1 MSYSNYWLKFWT
13 YIAVFSAILE
23 LLGYPLVRLFLK
35 GAKMRE
41 LSVPANIPPIVSG
54 NVTDHI
60 EELVKRNPNFPSL
73 SIQTNDKWS
82 TVTAAQ
88 FRSQVCSVAKG
99 LIAEGLKPGER
110 VAILSR
116 TCYEWT
122 VADYAIWYAGCITVP
137 IYETSSPEQVEW
149 IISDANVVAT
159 FFEAQRTTHAFTPI
173 AAKVPHMTRSYIF
186 GDNVLAELS
195 SKGANISDDE
205 LASRRTS
212 AKPNDPAT
220 LIYTSGTTGQPKGC
234 IITHGNMMAE
244 VDTLVK
250 GIPEVFE
257 IPDASTLIFLPL
269 AHVFGRLIQ
278 VAMLRGEVTIGHC
291 PNPTA
296 LLKDLS
302 SFQPTFLLA
311 VPRVFEKVF
320 NGSAAKAHGASP
332 VKGKIFDRAA
342 KVAIAYSEALDH
354 GHMSKGLALQHGLFD
369 KLVYSKLRHAMGGR
383 VTHAISGGAAL
394 GSRLGHFYR
403 GLGLII
409 LEGYGLTESTAGST
423 LNLPSSL
430 KIGSVGR
437 PLPGTGVRIESD
449 GEVLLKGPHIF
460 AGYWNNDAATA
471 EAMTSDG
478 WFRSGDI
485 GELDGDGFL
494 RITGRKKEIIVT
506 AGGKNVAP
514 AVLEDRLRANPII
527 SQCVVV
533 GDNKPYIAALI
544 TLDQDALPQILSANN
559 IEQSPMADLVL
570 DPNLRA
576 LVQKAV
582 NSANEAVSN
591 SEAIKKFSILLED
604 LTIDNGYLTPKMSIR
619 RHLIVQDFAKD
630 IDALYN

>member
-1 MSYSNYWLKFWT
+1 
-13 YIAVFSAILE
+13 
-23 LLGYPLVRLFLK
+23 
-35 GAKMRE
+35 MRE

-60 EELVKRNPNFPSL
+60 EELVTRNPNFPSL

-99 LIAEGLKPGER
+99 LIAEGLQPGDR

-116 TCYEWT
+116 TCFEWT

-205 LASRRTS
+205 LASRRNL

-291 PNPTA
+291 PNPAA

-559 IEQSPMADLVL
+559 IDQSPMADLVS

>member
-1 MSYSNYWLKFWT
+1 
-13 YIAVFSAILE
+13 
-23 LLGYPLVRLFLK
+23 
-35 GAKMRE
+35 MRE
-41 LSVPANIPPIVSG
+41 LSVPANIPPVSSG
-54 NVTDHI
+54 NVTDQI
-60 EELVKRNPNFPSL
+60 EDLFARNPQFPSV
-73 SIQTNDKWS
+73 SIQTDDEWS
-82 TVTAAQ
+82 TITAAQ
-88 FRSQVCSVAKG
+88 FREQVRNVAKG
-99 LIAEGLKPGER
+99 LIAEGLNAGDR
-110 VAILSR
+110 IAILSR
-116 TCYEWT
+116 TRYEWT
-122 VADYAIWYAGCITVP
+122 VADYAIWYAGCVTVP

-149 IISDANVVAT
+149 IVSDSHVVAT
-159 FFEAQRTTHAFTPI
+159 FFEAQRTTHAFQPI

-186 GDNVLAELS
+186 SDDVLAELAR
-195 SKGANISDDE
+195 KGANVSDSE
-205 LASRRTS
+205 LESRRTS
-212 AKPNDPAT
+212 AGPSDPAT

-234 IITHGNMMAE
+234 IITHGNLIAE

-250 GIPEVFE
+250 AVPEVFDVPE
-257 IPDASTLIFLPL
+257 ASTLIFLPL

-296 LLKDLS
+296 LLKDLG
-302 SFQPTFLLA
+302 SFKPTFLLA

-320 NGSAAKAHGASP
+320 NGSAAKAHEASP

-342 KVAIAYSEALDH
+342 ATAIAYSEALDH
-354 GHMSKGLALQHGLFD
+354 GHVSKGLSIKHGLFD

-403 GLGLII
+403 GIGLII
-409 LEGYGLTESTAGST
+409 LEGYGLTETTAGST
-423 LNLPSSL
+423 LNLPSAL

-437 PLPGTGVRIESD
+437 PLPGTGARIESD
-449 GEVLLKGPHIF
+449 GEILLKGPHVF

-478 WFRSGDI
+478 WFRTGDI
-485 GELDGDGFL
+485 GELDGEGYL
-494 RITGRKKEIIVT
+494 RITGRKKELIVT

-533 GDNKPYIAALI
+533 GDNKPYIGALV
-544 TLDQDALPQILSANN
+544 TLDQDALPQILAATN
-559 IEQSPMADLVL
+559 IESAPMSDLIQNADV
-570 DPNLRA
+570 RA

-582 NSANEAVSN
+582 NAANEAVSN
-591 SEAIKKFSILLED
+591 SEAIKKFVILPED

-619 RHLIVQDFAKD
+619 RHLIVQDFAGD
-630 IDALYN
+630 IEGLYA

>member
-1 MSYSNYWLKFWT
+1 
-13 YIAVFSAILE
+13 
-23 LLGYPLVRLFLK
+23 
-35 GAKMRE
+35 MRE
-41 LSVPANIPPIVSG
+41 LSVPANIPPVSSG
-54 NVTDHI
+54 NVTDQI
-60 EELVKRNPNFPSL
+60 EDLFARNPQFPSV
-73 SIQTNDKWS
+73 SIQTDDEWS
-82 TVTAAQ
+82 TITAAQ
-88 FRSQVCSVAKG
+88 FREQVRSVAKG
-99 LIAEGLKPGER
+99 LIAEGLNAGDR
-110 VAILSR
+110 IAILSR
-116 TCYEWT
+116 TRYEWT
-122 VADYAIWYAGCITVP
+122 VADYAIWYAGCVTVP

-149 IISDANVVAT
+149 IVSDSHVVAT
-159 FFEAQRTTHAFTPI
+159 FFEAQRTTHSFQPI

-186 GDNVLAELS
+186 SDDVLAELAR
-195 SKGANISDDE
+195 KGANVSDSE
-205 LASRRTS
+205 LESRRTS
-212 AKPNDPAT
+212 AGPSDPAT

-234 IITHGNMMAE
+234 IITHGNLISE

-250 GIPEVFE
+250 AVPEVFDVPE
-257 IPDASTLIFLPL
+257 ASTLIFLPL

-296 LLKDLS
+296 LLKDLG
-302 SFQPTFLLA
+302 SFKPTFLLA

-320 NGSAAKAHGASP
+320 NGSAAKAHEASP

-342 KVAIAYSEALDH
+342 ATAIAYSEALDH
-354 GHMSKGLALQHGLFD
+354 GHVSKGLSIKHGLFD

-403 GLGLII
+403 GIGLII
-409 LEGYGLTESTAGST
+409 LEGYGLTETTAGST
-423 LNLPSSL
+423 LNLPSAL

-437 PLPGTGVRIESD
+437 PLPGTGARIESD
-449 GEVLLKGPHIF
+449 GEILLKGPHVF

-478 WFRSGDI
+478 WFRTGDI
-485 GELDGDGFL
+485 GELDGEGYL
-494 RITGRKKEIIVT
+494 RITGRKKELIVT

-533 GDNKPYIAALI
+533 GDNKPYIGALI
-544 TLDQDALPQILSANN
+544 TLDQDALPQILAANN
-559 IEQSPMADLVL
+559 IESAPMSDLIQNADV
-570 DPNLRA
+570 RA

-582 NSANEAVSN
+582 NAANEAVSN
-591 SEAIKKFSILLED
+591 SEAIKKFVILPED

-619 RHLIVQDFAKD
+619 RHLIVQDFAGD
-630 IDALYN
+630 IEGLYA

>member
-1 MSYSNYWLKFWT
+1 
-13 YIAVFSAILE
+13 
-23 LLGYPLVRLFLK
+23 
-35 GAKMRE
+35 MRE
-41 LSVPANIPPIVSG
+41 LSVPANIPPVTSG

-60 EELVKRNPNFPSL
+60 EELVARNPNFPSV
-73 SIQTNDKWS
+73 SVQTDDDWNII
-82 TVTAAQ
+82 TAVQ
-88 FRSQVCSVAKG
+88 FRTQVRSVAKG
-99 LIAEGLKPGER
+99 LIAEGLKPGDR
-110 VAILSR
+110 IAILSR
-116 TCYEWT
+116 TRYEWT
-122 VADYAIWYAGCITVP
+122 VADYAIWYAGCVTVP

-149 IISDANVVAT
+149 IISDAHVVAT
-159 FFEAQRTTHAFTPI
+159 FFEAQRTTHAFAPI
-173 AAKVPHMTRSYIF
+173 ADKVPHMTRSYIF
-186 GDNVLAELS
+186 GDDVLDQLTQ
-195 SKGANISDDE
+195 KGVGISDGE
-205 LASRRTS
+205 LDSRRTAVGPS
-212 AKPNDPAT
+212 DPAT
-220 LIYTSGTTGQPKGC
+220 LIYTSGTTGRPKGC

-291 PNPTA
+291 PNPAA
-296 LLKDLS
+296 LLRDLG
-302 SFQPTFLLA
+302 SFKPTFLLA

-320 NGSAAKAHGASP
+320 NGSAAKAHEASP
-332 VKGKIFDRAA
+332 IKGKIFDRAA
-342 KVAIAYSEALDH
+342 AVAIAYSEALDH
-354 GHMSKGLALQHGLFD
+354 GHMSKGLSLQHGLFD

-394 GSRLGHFYR
+394 GARLGHFYR

-409 LEGYGLTESTAGST
+409 LEGYGLTETTAGST

-449 GEVLLKGPHIF
+449 GEVLLKGPHVF
-460 AGYWNNDAATA
+460 MGYWNNQAATS

-478 WFRSGDI
+478 WFRTGDI

-494 RITGRKKEIIVT
+494 RITGRKKELIVT

-533 GDNKPYIAALI
+533 GDNKPYIGALI
-544 TLDQDALPQILSANN
+544 TLDQEALPQILTANN
-559 IEQSPMADLVL
+559 IASAPMTELIAN
-570 DPNLRA
+570 PEIRA

-582 NSANEAVSN
+582 NSANESVSN
-591 SEAIKKFSILLED
+591 SEAIKKFSILPED

-619 RHLIVQDFAKD
+619 RHLIVQDFANE
-630 IDALYN
+630 INSLYS

>member
-1 MSYSNYWLKFWT
+1 
-13 YIAVFSAILE
+13 
-23 LLGYPLVRLFLK
+23 
-35 GAKMRE
+35 MRE
-41 LSVPANIPPIVSG
+41 LSVPANIPPVSSG
-54 NVTDHI
+54 NVTDQI
-60 EELVKRNPNFPSL
+60 EDLFARNPQFPSV
-73 SIQTNDKWS
+73 SIQTDDEWS
-82 TVTAAQ
+82 TITAAQ
-88 FRSQVCSVAKG
+88 FREQVRNVAKG
-99 LIAEGLKPGER
+99 LIAEGLNAGDR
-110 VAILSR
+110 IAILSR
-116 TCYEWT
+116 TRYEWT
-122 VADYAIWYAGCITVP
+122 VADYAIWYAGCVTVP

-149 IISDANVVAT
+149 IVSDSHVVAT
-159 FFEAQRTTHAFTPI
+159 FFEAQRTTHAFQPI

-186 GDNVLAELS
+186 SDDVLAELAR
-195 SKGANISDDE
+195 KGANVSDSE
-205 LASRRTS
+205 LESRRTS
-212 AKPNDPAT
+212 AGPSDPAT

-234 IITHGNMMAE
+234 IITHGNLIAE

-250 GIPEVFE
+250 AVPEVFDVPE
-257 IPDASTLIFLPL
+257 ASTLIFLPL

-296 LLKDLS
+296 LLKDLG
-302 SFQPTFLLA
+302 SFKPTFLLA

-320 NGSAAKAHGASP
+320 NGSAAKAHEASP

-342 KVAIAYSEALDH
+342 ATAIAYSEALDH
-354 GHMSKGLALQHGLFD
+354 GHVSKGLTIKHGLFD

-403 GLGLII
+403 GIGLII
-409 LEGYGLTESTAGST
+409 LEGYGLTETTAGST
-423 LNLPSSL
+423 LNLPSAL

-437 PLPGTGVRIESD
+437 PLPGTGARIESD
-449 GEVLLKGPHIF
+449 GEILLKGPHVF

-478 WFRSGDI
+478 WFRTGDI
-485 GELDGDGFL
+485 GELDGEGYL
-494 RITGRKKEIIVT
+494 RITGRKKELIVT

-533 GDNKPYIAALI
+533 GDNKPYIGALI
-544 TLDQDALPQILSANN
+544 TLDQDALPQILAANN
-559 IEQSPMADLVL
+559 IESAPMSDLIQNADV
-570 DPNLRA
+570 RA

-582 NSANEAVSN
+582 NAANEAVSN
-591 SEAIKKFSILLED
+591 SEAIKKFVILPED

-619 RHLIVQDFAKD
+619 RHLIVQDFAGD
-630 IDALYN
+630 IEGLYA

>member
-1 MSYSNYWLKFWT
+1 
-13 YIAVFSAILE
+13 
-23 LLGYPLVRLFLK
+23 
-35 GAKMRE
+35 MRE

-60 EELVKRNPNFPSL
+60 EELVARNPHFPSL
-73 SIQTNDKWS
+73 SVQTDEQWNI
-82 TVTAAQ
+82 VTAEA
-88 FRSQVCSVAKG
+88 FRSQVRSVAKG
-99 LIAEGLKPGER
+99 LIAEGLAAGER

-116 TCYEWT
+116 TRYEWT

-159 FFEAQRTTHAFTPI
+159 FFEAERTTHAFTPI

-186 GDNVLAELS
+186 GNDVLAELS
-195 SKGANISDDE
+195 SKGMRISDDE
-205 LASRRTS
+205 LTARRTS
-212 AKPNDPAT
+212 AKPSDPAT

-250 GIPEVFE
+250 GIPEVFDVPE
-257 IPDASTLIFLPL
+257 ASTLIFLPL

-291 PNPTA
+291 PNPVA

-302 SFQPTFLLA
+302 SFKPTFLLA

-320 NGSAAKAHGASP
+320 NGSAAKAHEASP
-332 VKGKIFDRAA
+332 VKGKIFDSAA

-354 GHMSKGLALQHGLFD
+354 GHMSKGLALKHGLFD
-369 KLVYSKLRHAMGGR
+369 KLVYSKIRHAMGGR

-437 PLPGTGVRIESD
+437 PLPGTGVRIEPD
-449 GEVLLKGPHIF
+449 GEILLKGPHIF
-460 AGYWNNDAATA
+460 AGYWNNEAATA
-471 EAMTSDG
+471 QEMTSDG
-478 WFRSGDI
+478 WFRTGDI
-485 GELDGDGFL
+485 GEIDGDGFL

-514 AVLEDRLRANPII
+514 AVLEDRLRANPVI

-533 GDNKPYIAALI
+533 GDNKPYIGALI

-559 IEQSPMADLVL
+559 IEAAPMSQLAANPDV
-570 DPNLRA
+570 RA

-604 LTIDNGYLTPKMSIR
+604 FTIDNGYLTPKMTIR

-630 IDALYN
+630 IEALYS

>member
-1 MSYSNYWLKFWT
+1 
-13 YIAVFSAILE
+13 
-23 LLGYPLVRLFLK
+23 
-35 GAKMRE
+35 MRE
-41 LSVPANIPPIVSG
+41 LSVPANIPPVTSG

-60 EELVKRNPNFPSL
+60 EELVARNPNFPSV
-73 SIQTNDKWS
+73 SVQTDDDWNII
-82 TVTAAQ
+82 TAAQ
-88 FRSQVCSVAKG
+88 FRTQVRSVAKG
-99 LIAEGLKPGER
+99 LIAEGLQPGDR
-110 VAILSR
+110 IAILSR
-116 TCYEWT
+116 TRYEWT
-122 VADYAIWYAGCITVP
+122 VADYAIWYAGCVTVP

-149 IISDANVVAT
+149 IISDAHVVAT
-159 FFEAQRTTHAFTPI
+159 FFEAQRTTHAFAPV
-173 AAKVPHMTRSYIF
+173 ADKVPHMTRSYIF
-186 GDNVLAELS
+186 GDDVLDQLTQ
-195 SKGANISDDE
+195 KGVGISDGE
-205 LASRRTS
+205 LDSRRTAVGPS
-212 AKPNDPAT
+212 DPAT
-220 LIYTSGTTGQPKGC
+220 LIYTSGTTGRPKGC

-257 IPDASTLIFLPL
+257 IPEASTLIFLPL

-296 LLKDLS
+296 LLRDLG
-302 SFQPTFLLA
+302 SFKPTFLLA

-320 NGSAAKAHGASP
+320 NGSSAKAHEASP
-332 VKGKIFDRAA
+332 IKGKIFDRAA
-342 KVAIAYSEALDH
+342 AVAIAYSEALDH
-354 GHMSKGLALQHGLFD
+354 GHMSKGLAFQHGLFD

-394 GSRLGHFYR
+394 GARLGHFYR

-409 LEGYGLTESTAGST
+409 LEGYGLTETTAGST

-449 GEVLLKGPHIF
+449 GEVLLKGPHVF
-460 AGYWNNDAATA
+460 MGYWNNQAATS

-478 WFRSGDI
+478 WFRTGDI

-494 RITGRKKEIIVT
+494 RITGRKKELIVT

-533 GDNKPYIAALI
+533 GDNRPYIGALI
-544 TLDQDALPQILSANN
+544 TLDQEALPQILAANN
-559 IEQSPMADLVL
+559 IASAPMSELIAN
-570 DPNLRA
+570 PEIRA

-582 NSANEAVSN
+582 NSANESVSN
-591 SEAIKKFSILLED
+591 SEAIKKFSILPED

-619 RHLIVQDFAKD
+619 RHLIVQDFANE
-630 IDALYN
+630 INSLYS

>member
-1 MSYSNYWLKFWT
+1 
-13 YIAVFSAILE
+13 
-23 LLGYPLVRLFLK
+23 
-35 GAKMRE
+35 MRE

-60 EELVKRNPNFPSL
+60 EELVARNPHFPSL
-73 SIQTNDKWS
+73 SVQTDEQW
-82 TVTAAQ
+82 TIVTAEA
-88 FRSQVCSVAKG
+88 FRSQVRSVAKG
-99 LIAEGLKPGER
+99 LIAEGLAAGER

-116 TCYEWT
+116 TRYEWT

-159 FFEAQRTTHAFTPI
+159 FFEAERTTHAFTPI

-186 GDNVLAELS
+186 GNDVLAELS
-195 SKGANISDDE
+195 SKGMRISDDE
-205 LASRRTS
+205 LTARRTS
-212 AKPNDPAT
+212 AKPSDPAT

-234 IITHGNMMAE
+234 IITHANMMAE

-250 GIPEVFE
+250 GIPEVFDVPE
-257 IPDASTLIFLPL
+257 ASTLIFLPL

-291 PNPTA
+291 PNPVA

-302 SFQPTFLLA
+302 SFKPTFLLA

-320 NGSAAKAHGASP
+320 NGSAAKAHEASP
-332 VKGKIFDRAA
+332 VKGKIFDSAA

-354 GHMSKGLALQHGLFD
+354 GHMSKGLALKHGLFD
-369 KLVYSKLRHAMGGR
+369 KLVYSKIRHAMGGR

-437 PLPGTGVRIESD
+437 PLPGTGVRIEPD
-449 GEVLLKGPHIF
+449 GEILLKGPHIF
-460 AGYWNNDAATA
+460 AGYWNNEAATA
-471 EAMTSDG
+471 QEMTSDG
-478 WFRSGDI
+478 WFRTGDI
-485 GELDGDGFL
+485 GEIDGDGFL

-514 AVLEDRLRANPII
+514 AVLEDRLRANPVI

-533 GDNKPYIAALI
+533 GDNKPYIGALI

-559 IEQSPMADLVL
+559 IEAAPMSQLATNPD
-570 DPNLRA
+570 LRA

-604 LTIDNGYLTPKMSIR
+604 FTIDNGYLTPKMTIR

-630 IDALYN
+630 IEALYS

>member
-1 MSYSNYWLKFWT
+1 M
-13 YIAVFSAILE
+13 
-23 LLGYPLVRLFLK
+23 
-35 GAKMRE
+35 
-41 LSVPANIPPIVSG
+41 PANIPPVSSG
-54 NVTDHI
+54 NVTDQI
-60 EELVKRNPNFPSL
+60 EDLFARNPQFPSV
-73 SIQTNDKWS
+73 SIQTDDEWS
-82 TVTAAQ
+82 TITAAQ
-88 FRSQVCSVAKG
+88 FREQVRNVAKG
-99 LIAEGLKPGER
+99 LIAEGLNAGDR
-110 VAILSR
+110 IAILSR
-116 TCYEWT
+116 TRYEWT
-122 VADYAIWYAGCITVP
+122 VADYAIWYAGCVTVP

-149 IISDANVVAT
+149 IVSDSHVVAT
-159 FFEAQRTTHAFTPI
+159 FFEAQRTTHAFQPI

-186 GDNVLAELS
+186 GDDVLAELAR
-195 SKGANISDDE
+195 KGANVSDSE
-205 LASRRTS
+205 LESRRTS
-212 AKPNDPAT
+212 AGPSDPAT

-234 IITHGNMMAE
+234 IITHGNLISE

-250 GIPEVFE
+250 AVPEVFDVPE
-257 IPDASTLIFLPL
+257 ASTLIFLPL

-296 LLKDLS
+296 LLKDLG
-302 SFQPTFLLA
+302 SFKPTFLLA

-320 NGSAAKAHGASP
+320 NGSAAKAHEASP

-342 KVAIAYSEALDH
+342 ATAIAYSEALDH
-354 GHMSKGLALQHGLFD
+354 GHVSKGLSIKHGLFD

-403 GLGLII
+403 GIGLII
-409 LEGYGLTESTAGST
+409 LEGYGLTETTAGST
-423 LNLPSSL
+423 LNLPSAL

-437 PLPGTGVRIESD
+437 PLPGTGARIESD
-449 GEVLLKGPHIF
+449 GEILLKGPHVF

-478 WFRSGDI
+478 WFRTGDI
-485 GELDGDGFL
+485 GELDGEGYL
-494 RITGRKKEIIVT
+494 RITGRKKELIVT

-533 GDNKPYIAALI
+533 GDNKPYIGALV
-544 TLDQDALPQILSANN
+544 TLDQDALPQILAANN
-559 IEQSPMADLVL
+559 IESAPMSDLIQNADV
-570 DPNLRA
+570 RA

-582 NSANEAVSN
+582 NAANEAVSN
-591 SEAIKKFSILLED
+591 SEAIKKFVILPED

-619 RHLIVQDFAKD
+619 RHLIVQDFAGD
-630 IDALYN
+630 IEGLYA

>member
-1 MSYSNYWLKFWT
+1 
-13 YIAVFSAILE
+13 
-23 LLGYPLVRLFLK
+23 
-35 GAKMRE
+35 MRE

-60 EELVKRNPNFPSL
+60 EDLVNRNPDFPSL
-73 SIQTNDKWS
+73 AIQKDDQWS
-82 TVTAAQ
+82 NVSAEQ
-88 FRSQVCSVAKG
+88 FRSQVRSVAKG
-99 LIAEGLKPGER
+99 LIADGLMPSDR
-110 VAILSR
+110 IAILSR
-116 TCYEWT
+116 TRYEWT

-173 AAKVPHMTRSYIF
+173 AAKVPAMTRSYVF

-195 SKGANISDDE
+195 SKGAHISDDE
-205 LASRRTS
+205 LTARRNS
-212 AKPNDPAT
+212 SQPSDPAT
-220 LIYTSGTTGQPKGC
+220 LIYTSGTTGRPKGC
-234 IITHGNMMAE
+234 IITHGNLMAE

-250 GIPEVFE
+250 GVPEVFE
-257 IPDASTLIFLPL
+257 VPEASTLIFLPL

-291 PNPTA
+291 PNPAA

-320 NGSAAKAHGASP
+320 NGSAAKAHEASP

-342 KVAIAYSEALDH
+342 KVAIAYSEAIDH

-423 LNLPSSL
+423 LNVPSNL

-471 EAMTSDG
+471 EAMTGDG

-485 GELDGDGFL
+485 GELDSDGFL

-514 AVLEDRLRANPII
+514 AVLEDRLRANSII

-533 GDNKPYIAALI
+533 GDDKPYIAALI
-544 TLDQDALPQILSANN
+544 TLDQDALPQILAASNLENA
-559 IEQSPMADLVL
+559 PMAELVA
-570 DPNLRA
+570 DPNVRA
-576 LVQKAV
+576 LVQKAI
-582 NSANEAVSN
+582 NAANEAVSN

-619 RHLIVQDFAKD
+619 RHLILQDFAKE

>member
-1 MSYSNYWLKFWT
+1 
-13 YIAVFSAILE
+13 
-23 LLGYPLVRLFLK
+23 
-35 GAKMRE
+35 MRE
-41 LSVPANIPPIVSG
+41 LSVPANIPPVSSG
-54 NVTDHI
+54 NVTDQI
-60 EELVKRNPNFPSL
+60 EDLFARNPQFPSV
-73 SIQTNDKWS
+73 SIQTDDEWS
-82 TVTAAQ
+82 TITAAQ
-88 FRSQVCSVAKG
+88 FREQVRNVAKG
-99 LIAEGLKPGER
+99 LIAEGLNAGDR
-110 VAILSR
+110 IAILSR
-116 TCYEWT
+116 TRYEWT
-122 VADYAIWYAGCITVP
+122 VADYAIWYAGCVTVP

-149 IISDANVVAT
+149 IVSDSHVVAT
-159 FFEAQRTTHAFTPI
+159 FFEAQRTTHAFQPI

-186 GDNVLAELS
+186 SDDVLAELS
-195 SKGANISDDE
+195 RKGANVSDSE
-205 LASRRTS
+205 LESRRTS
-212 AKPNDPAT
+212 AGPSDPAT

-234 IITHGNMMAE
+234 IITHGNLISE

-250 GIPEVFE
+250 AVPEVFDVPE
-257 IPDASTLIFLPL
+257 ASTLIFLPL

-296 LLKDLS
+296 LLKDLG
-302 SFQPTFLLA
+302 SFKPTFLLA

-320 NGSAAKAHGASP
+320 NGSAAKAHEASP

-342 KVAIAYSEALDH
+342 ATAIAYSEALDH
-354 GHMSKGLALQHGLFD
+354 GHVSKGLSIKHGLFD

-403 GLGLII
+403 GIGLII
-409 LEGYGLTESTAGST
+409 LEGYGLTETTAGST
-423 LNLPSSL
+423 LNLPSAL

-437 PLPGTGVRIESD
+437 PLPGTGARIESD
-449 GEVLLKGPHIF
+449 GEILLKGPHVF

-478 WFRSGDI
+478 WFRTGDI
-485 GELDGDGFL
+485 GELDGDGYL
-494 RITGRKKEIIVT
+494 RITGRKKELIVT

-533 GDNKPYIAALI
+533 GDNKPYIGALI
-544 TLDQDALPQILSANN
+544 TLDQDALPQILAANN
-559 IEQSPMADLVL
+559 IESAPMSDLIQNADV
-570 DPNLRA
+570 RA

-582 NSANEAVSN
+582 NAANEAVSN
-591 SEAIKKFSILLED
+591 SEAIKKFVILPED

-619 RHLIVQDFAKD
+619 RHLIVQDFAGD
-630 IDALYN
+630 IEGLYA

>member
-1 MSYSNYWLKFWT
+1 
-13 YIAVFSAILE
+13 
-23 LLGYPLVRLFLK
+23 
-35 GAKMRE
+35 
-41 LSVPANIPPIVSG
+41 VPANIPPVSGG
-54 NVTDHI
+54 NVTDQI
-60 EELVKRNPNFPSL
+60 EDLFARNPQFPSV
-73 SIQTNDKWS
+73 SIQTDDEWS
-82 TVTAAQ
+82 TITAAQ
-88 FRSQVCSVAKG
+88 FREQVRNVAKG
-99 LIAEGLKPGER
+99 LIAEGLNAGDR
-110 VAILSR
+110 IAILSR
-116 TCYEWT
+116 TRYEWT
-122 VADYAIWYAGCITVP
+122 VADYAIWYAGCVTVP

-149 IISDANVVAT
+149 IVSDSHVVAT
-159 FFEAQRTTHAFTPI
+159 FFEAQRTTHAFQPI

-186 GDNVLAELS
+186 SDDVLAELAR
-195 SKGANISDDE
+195 KGANVSDSE
-205 LASRRTS
+205 LESRRTS
-212 AKPNDPAT
+212 AGPSDPAT

-234 IITHGNMMAE
+234 IITHGNLISE

-250 GIPEVFE
+250 AVPEVFDVPE
-257 IPDASTLIFLPL
+257 ASTLIFLPL

-296 LLKDLS
+296 LLKDLG
-302 SFQPTFLLA
+302 SFKPTFLLA

-320 NGSAAKAHGASP
+320 NGSAAKAHEASP

-342 KVAIAYSEALDH
+342 ATAIAYSEALDH
-354 GHMSKGLALQHGLFD
+354 GHVSKGLTIKHGLFD

-403 GLGLII
+403 GIGLII
-409 LEGYGLTESTAGST
+409 LEGYGLTETTAGST
-423 LNLPSSL
+423 LNLPSAL

-437 PLPGTGVRIESD
+437 PLPGTGARIESD
-449 GEVLLKGPHIF
+449 GEILLKGPHVF

-478 WFRSGDI
+478 WFRTGDI
-485 GELDGDGFL
+485 GELDGEGYL
-494 RITGRKKEIIVT
+494 RITGRKKELIVT

-533 GDNKPYIAALI
+533 GDNKPYIGALV
-544 TLDQDALPQILSANN
+544 TLDQDALPQILAATN
-559 IEQSPMADLVL
+559 IESAPMSDLIQNADV
-570 DPNLRA
+570 RA

-582 NSANEAVSN
+582 NAANEAVSN
-591 SEAIKKFSILLED
+591 SEAIKKFVILPED

-619 RHLIVQDFAKD
+619 RHLIVQDFAGD
-630 IDALYN
+630 IEGLYA

>member
-1 MSYSNYWLKFWT
+1 
-13 YIAVFSAILE
+13 
-23 LLGYPLVRLFLK
+23 
-35 GAKMRE
+35 MRE
-41 LSVPANIPPIVSG
+41 LSVPANIPPVSSG
-54 NVTDHI
+54 NVTDQI
-60 EELVKRNPNFPSL
+60 EELFARNPQFPSV
-73 SIQTNDKWS
+73 SIQTDDEWS
-82 TVTAAQ
+82 TITAAQ
-88 FRSQVCSVAKG
+88 FREQVRNVAKG
-99 LIAEGLKPGER
+99 LIAEGLNAGDR
-110 VAILSR
+110 IAILSR
-116 TCYEWT
+116 TRYEWT
-122 VADYAIWYAGCITVP
+122 VADYAIWYAGCVTVP

-149 IISDANVVAT
+149 IVSDSHVVAT
-159 FFEAQRTTHAFTPI
+159 FFEAQRTTHAFQPI

-186 GDNVLAELS
+186 SDDVLAELAR
-195 SKGANISDDE
+195 KGANVSDSE
-205 LASRRTS
+205 LESRRTS
-212 AKPNDPAT
+212 AGPSDPAT

-234 IITHGNMMAE
+234 IITHGNLISE

-250 GIPEVFE
+250 AVPEVFDVPE
-257 IPDASTLIFLPL
+257 ASTLIFLPL

-296 LLKDLS
+296 LLKDLG
-302 SFQPTFLLA
+302 SFKPTFLLA

-320 NGSAAKAHGASP
+320 NGSAAKAHEASP

-342 KVAIAYSEALDH
+342 ATAIAYSEALDH
-354 GHMSKGLALQHGLFD
+354 GHVSKGLSIKHGLFD

-403 GLGLII
+403 GIGLII
-409 LEGYGLTESTAGST
+409 LEGYGLTETTAGST
-423 LNLPSSL
+423 LNLPSAL

-437 PLPGTGVRIESD
+437 PLPGTGARIESD
-449 GEVLLKGPHIF
+449 GEILLKGPHVF

-478 WFRSGDI
+478 WFRTGDI
-485 GELDGDGFL
+485 GELDGEGYL
-494 RITGRKKEIIVT
+494 RITGRKKELIVT

-533 GDNKPYIAALI
+533 GDNKPYIGALV
-544 TLDQDALPQILSANN
+544 TLDQDALPQILAANN
-559 IEQSPMADLVL
+559 IESAPMSDLIQNADV
-570 DPNLRA
+570 RA

-582 NSANEAVSN
+582 NAANEAVSN
-591 SEAIKKFSILLED
+591 SEAIKKFVILPED

-619 RHLIVQDFAKD
+619 RHLIVQDFAGD
-630 IDALYN
+630 IEGLYA

>member
-1 MSYSNYWLKFWT
+1 
-13 YIAVFSAILE
+13 
-23 LLGYPLVRLFLK
+23 
-35 GAKMRE
+35 MRE
-41 LSVPANIPPIVSG
+41 LSVPANIPPVSSG
-54 NVTDHI
+54 NVTDQI
-60 EELVKRNPNFPSL
+60 EDLFARNPQFPSV
-73 SIQTNDKWS
+73 SIQTDDEWS
-82 TVTAAQ
+82 TITAAQ
-88 FRSQVCSVAKG
+88 FREQVRNVAKG
-99 LIAEGLKPGER
+99 LIAEGLNAGDR
-110 VAILSR
+110 IAILSR
-116 TCYEWT
+116 TRYEWT
-122 VADYAIWYAGCITVP
+122 VADYAIWYAGCVTVP

-149 IISDANVVAT
+149 IVSDSHVVAT
-159 FFEAQRTTHAFTPI
+159 FFEAQRTTHAFQPI

-186 GDNVLAELS
+186 SDDVLAELAR
-195 SKGANISDDE
+195 KGANVSDSE
-205 LASRRTS
+205 LESRRTS
-212 AKPNDPAT
+212 AGPSDPAT

-234 IITHGNMMAE
+234 IITHGNLIAE

-250 GIPEVFE
+250 AVPEVFDVPE
-257 IPDASTLIFLPL
+257 ASTLIFLPL

-296 LLKDLS
+296 LLKDLG
-302 SFQPTFLLA
+302 SFKPTFLLA

-320 NGSAAKAHGASP
+320 NGSAAKAHEASP

-342 KVAIAYSEALDH
+342 ATAIAYSEALDH
-354 GHMSKGLALQHGLFD
+354 GHVSKGLSIKHGLFD

-403 GLGLII
+403 GIGLII
-409 LEGYGLTESTAGST
+409 LEGYGLTETTAGST
-423 LNLPSSL
+423 LNLPSAL

-437 PLPGTGVRIESD
+437 PLPGTGARIESD
-449 GEVLLKGPHIF
+449 GEILLKGPHVF

-478 WFRSGDI
+478 WFRTGDI
-485 GELDGDGFL
+485 GELDGEGYL
-494 RITGRKKEIIVT
+494 RITGRKKELIVT

-533 GDNKPYIAALI
+533 GDNKPYIGALV
-544 TLDQDALPQILSANN
+544 TLDQDALPQILAANN
-559 IEQSPMADLVL
+559 IESAPMSDLIQNADV
-570 DPNLRA
+570 RA

-582 NSANEAVSN
+582 NAANEAVSN
-591 SEAIKKFSILLED
+591 SEAIKKFVILPED

-619 RHLIVQDFAKD
+619 RHLIVQDFAGD
-630 IDALYN
+630 IEGLYA